1 MTKVVNT
8 AKLDS
13 RNIFSPELL
22 QGQVAL
28 ITGGSNGGM
37 IKEIAKVFLLHGCTA
52 VVLMSRK
59 AEKLQAV
66 AAELD
71 ALTTSATCVAVPGD
85 VRSSESCE
93 NAVKTVV

>member
-1 MTKVVNT
+1 MPKTVDVT
-8 AKLDS
+8 KLDS
-13 RNIFSPELL
+13 RRIFSAELL
-22 QGQVAL
+22 LGKVAL

-37 IKEIAKVFLLHGCTA
+37 IKETAKAFLLHGCTA

-71 ALTTSATCVAVPGD
+71 ALTSTATCLAVPGD
-85 VRSSESCE
+85 VR
-93 NAVKTVV
+93 